1 MEKTVFPIKDA
12 KISERLLHT
21 ILTSDA
27 IDALFFKD
35 SNGRYLMVNQA
46 FLKRYGLEKD
56 EEVIGKTPY
65 EIFDQDVAEE
75 IVKEDKYVLET
86 GKPIIGKVKKVR
98 VKNGQVIWVST
109 SKVPVRDEEGRIIG
123 LIGVNKD
130 ITDYK
135 LKEEEELKVITSL
148 LQELTFKSFILD
160 SLKEGVI
167 VCTKEGKVIYANE
180 SACNLLGYTQDDVVS
195 GELERGLNQSC
206 ILEKFIEPLIEGEPS
221 KRITYTRRDGTELV
235 IEILRKIVK
244 DEKRGEILNIIIRD
258 VTEEYEIKRKLINM
272 AFKLNRLFPGGAFIF
287 ESHEMA
293 FKAYVDLT
301 FHGIPGLCILRENPR
316 TVMEKYGIKS
326 NEMRIIST
334 REIAGFKTLPNLQ
347 AISLEIADFL
357 KSVEESCVILLDG
370 LEYLS
375 INFGFENLYRFL
387 EEKRFDI
394 IEKNAVMIIPV
405 DLDAFEKKEQ
415 ALLLSIAKVVPGER
429 SYET

>member
-1 MEKTVFPIKDA
+1 
-12 KISERLLHT
+12 
-21 ILTSDA
+21 
-27 IDALFFKD
+27 
-35 SNGRYLMVNQA
+35 
-46 FLKRYGLEKD
+46 
-56 EEVIGKTPY
+56 
-65 EIFDQDVAEE
+65 
-75 IVKEDKYVLET
+75 
-86 GKPIIGKVKKVR
+86 
-98 VKNGQVIWVST
+98 
-109 SKVPVRDEEGRIIG
+109 
-123 LIGVNKD
+123 
-130 ITDYK
+130 
-135 LKEEEELKVITSL
+135 
-148 LQELTFKSFILD
+148 
-160 SLKEGVI
+160 
-167 VCTKEGKVIYANE
+167 
-180 SACNLLGYTQDDVVS
+180 
-195 GELERGLNQSC
+195 
-206 ILEKFIEPLIEGEPS
+206 
-221 KRITYTRRDGTELV
+221 
-235 IEILRKIVK
+235 
-244 DEKRGEILNIIIRD
+244 
-258 VTEEYEIKRKLINM
+258 M

-316 TVMEKYGIKS
+316 TVMENYGIKS

-334 REIAGFKTLPNLQ
+334 REIAGLKTLPNLQ